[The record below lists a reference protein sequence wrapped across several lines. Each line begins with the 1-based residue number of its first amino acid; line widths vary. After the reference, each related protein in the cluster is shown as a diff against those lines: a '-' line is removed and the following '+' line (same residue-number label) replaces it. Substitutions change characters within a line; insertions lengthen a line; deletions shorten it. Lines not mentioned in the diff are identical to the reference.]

1 MRNFITLTLFMT
13 FTLSTVE
20 AHNVVPDYPSDKKVV
35 KIEKIVI
42 KGVTYTLETVTSS
55 LLQECT
61 VTVTSEAKFEG
72 DDSSGLTV
80 TTSATEKNCRKARR
94 KANRK
99 LRRLL
104 R

>member
-13 FTLSTVE
+13 FTLLTVE
-20 AHNVVPDYPSDKKVV
+20 AHNVAPDYPSDKKVV

-61 VTVTSEAKFEG
+61 VI
-72 DDSSGLTV
+72 V
-80 TTSATEKNCRKARR
+80 TTETKLAGDPDFWVLSISVTENNCRKARR
-94 KANRK
+94 KANRE
-99 LRRLL
+99 LRKLL

>member
-13 FTLSTVE
+13 FTLLTVE
-20 AHNVVPDYPSDKKVV
+20 AHNVLPDYPSDKKVV

-61 VTVTSEAKFEG
+61 VTVTSEAQFKG
-72 DDSSGLTV
+72 SDDSSV
-80 TTSATEKNCRKARR
+80 VSASATEKNCRKARR

>member
-1 MRNFITLTLFMT
+1 MT
-13 FTLSTVE
+13 FTLLTVE
-20 AHNVVPDYPSDKKVV
+20 AHNVAPDYPSDKKVV

-61 VTVTSEAKFEG
+61 VTVTSEAKLEG
-72 DDSSGLTV
+72 DPDSSGATA
-80 TTSATEKNCRKARR
+80 TASATEKNCRKARR

>member
-1 MRNFITLTLFMT
+1 MRNFIILTLFMT
-13 FTLSTVE
+13 FTLLTVE
-20 AHNVVPDYPSDKKVV
+20 AHNVAPDYPSDKKVV

-61 VTVTSEAKFEG
+61 VTVISEAQLERDG
-72 DDSSGLTV
+72 ASLVASA
-80 TTSATEKNCRKARR
+80 SATERNCRKARR